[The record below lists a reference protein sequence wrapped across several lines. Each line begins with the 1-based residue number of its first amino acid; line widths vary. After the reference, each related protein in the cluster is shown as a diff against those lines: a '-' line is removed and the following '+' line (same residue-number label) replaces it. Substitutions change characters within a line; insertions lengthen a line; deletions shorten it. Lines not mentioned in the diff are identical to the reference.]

1 MYGIVI
7 CKSFYFTKS
16 LLINDI
22 FLRYKCPVKSFAFFL
37 LAFINFWVWVFV
49 YTLRK
54 RYCAMLFHSYIHVT
68 WLLCCQISG
77 SKNTF
82 FKLSVF
88 KPLQGSQAAQA
99 GSTVA
104 CLDRASIR
112 YQNECGS
119 VNEARRKCKKARF
132 VLFFLLKLTSLT
144 FKNSREVILKQVYVY
159 CENI

>member
-1 MYGIVI
+1 MPCCFTVI
-7 CKSFYFTKS
+7 FT
-16 LLINDI
+16 LLGCYVVRFQALKTL
-22 FLRYKCPVKSFAFFL
+22 FL
-37 LAFINFWVWVFV
+37 I
-49 YTLRK
+49 
-54 RYCAMLFHSYIHVT
+54 
-68 WLLCCQISG
+68 QD
-77 SKNTF
+77 
-82 FKLSVF
+82 LSI
-88 KPLQGSQAAQA
+88 A
-99 GSTVA
+99 GSLVVGFQTSSRITGSPSRKYSGL

>member
-1 MYGIVI
+1 MPCCFTVI
-7 CKSFYFTKS
+7 FTLLGCYVVRFQALKTLFLIQDLSIAGS
-16 LLINDI
+16 LVVG
-22 FLRYKCPVKSFAFFL
+22 FQ
-37 LAFINFWVWVFV
+37 
-49 YTLRK
+49 T
-54 RYCAMLFHSYIHVT
+54 
-68 WLLCCQISG
+68 
-77 SKNTF
+77 
-82 FKLSVF
+82 
-88 KPLQGSQAAQA
+88 LQGSQAAQA

-144 FKNSREVILKQVYVY
+144 FKNSWEVILKQVYVY